1 MTRTDTPPALDER
14 SVLQTMLTYVRE
26 TAIEKVEGL
35 SDELVV
41 AAPVATSPLT
51 NPASLINH
59 LRWVEFDW
67 IETRFLGGEDIGP
80 WTAEDPDGEMTQG
93 LSMTADEVIA
103 AYRAQTKRC
112 DELVADVDL
121 DTLSVQRMRDLHPN
135 LRWILNHLVEE
146 TARHNGHLDLLRE
159 MADGSTGS

>member
-14 SVLQTMLTYVRE
+14 SILQTMLAYVRE
-26 TAIEKVEGL
+26 TAIEKVAGL

-41 AAPVATSPLT
+41 AAPIATSPLT
-51 NPASLINH
+51 NPASLLNH

-80 WTAEDPDGEMTQG
+80 WTEEDPDGEMTQG

-112 DELVADVDL
+112 DELVAGTDL
-121 DTLSVQRMRDLHPN
+121 DTLSVEELRDFHPN

-146 TARHNGHLDLLRE
+146 TARHNGHLDILRE

>member
-1 MTRTDTPPALDER
+1 MTRTDTPSALDER

-26 TAIEKVEGL
+26 TAIAKVEGL

-41 AAPVATSPLT
+41 AAPIATSPLT

-93 LSMTADEVIA
+93 LSMNAAEVIA
-103 AYRAQTKRC
+103 AYRAQTNRC
-112 DELVADVDL
+112 DELVAGVDL
-121 DTLSVQRMRDLHPN
+121 DTPSAEPLREFHPN

>member
-14 SVLQTMLTYVRE
+14 TILQTMLDYTRE
-26 TAIEKVEGL
+26 TAIAKVEGL
-35 SDELVV
+35 SDMLVV
-41 AAPVATSPLT
+41 AAPIATSPLT

-67 IETRFLGGEDIGP
+67 IETRFLGGEDLGP
-80 WTAEDPDGEMTQG
+80 WTEEDPDGEMTQG
-93 LSMTADEVIA
+93 LAMTADEVIA

-121 DTLSVQRMRDLHPN
+121 ETLSARAMRDFHPN
-135 LRWILNHLVEE
+135 LRWILMHLVEE

-159 MADGSTGS
+159 MADGEVGS

>member
-26 TAIEKVEGL
+26 TAIAKVEGL

-41 AAPVATSPLT
+41 TAPIATSPLT

-67 IETRFLGGEDIGP
+67 IETTFLGGEDIAP
-80 WTAEDPDGEMTQG
+80 WNGDDPDGEMTQG
-93 LSMTADEVIA
+93 LSMTTDEVIA

-112 DELVADVDL
+112 DELVAEVDL
-121 DTLSVQRMRDLHPN
+121 DTLSQRSLRDFHPN

-159 MADGSTGS
+159 RADGTTGS

>member
-14 SVLQTMLTYVRE
+14 SILQTMLAYVRE
-26 TAIEKVEGL
+26 TAIEKVAGL

-41 AAPVATSPLT
+41 AAPVPTSPLT
-51 NPASLINH
+51 NPASLLNH

-67 IETRFLGGEDIGP
+67 IETRFLGGEDLGP
-80 WTAEDPDGEMTQG
+80 WTEEDPDGEMTEA

-103 AYRAQTKRC
+103 AYREQTKRC

-121 DTLSVQRMRDLHPN
+121 DTLSVEALRDFHPN

-146 TARHNGHLDLLRE
+146 TARHNGHLDILRE
-159 MADGSTGS
+159 LADGSTGA